1 MMVSTAGACSAC
13 SIAVQGGCERIKKTP
28 MPRGYS
34 FIAERL
40 VLFFS
45 VTNRA
50 RRTWGSLAP
59 LETTLPRH
67 GGTLSYLCTVR
78 DSGKRRDL
86 AGCEK
91 RGRWHS
97 DC

>member
-1 MMVSTAGACSAC
+1 
-13 SIAVQGGCERIKKTP
+13 